1 MEFYIPSVFKNEIN
15 KDILFFHF
23 FKENKPF
30 LVHILRLIFMWVDSL
45 PVLLQDWLRLA
56 SPRNRHWD
64 KDLSESNWF
73 GKWSKK
79 IGRKVGKWVSEGKK
93 VNKGA
98 LMRRLLLLAS
108 TVQFWRWPPRDC
120 NSSLRVVL
128 SEVVR
133 SLGIYFSS
141 LPPFVECC
149 SWGD

>member
-1 MEFYIPSVFKNEIN
+1 MEFYIPSEFNNEIN

-23 FKENKPF
+23 CKENKPF
-30 LVHILRLIFMWVDSL
+30 LLHTLQLIFVRIDS
-45 PVLLQDWLRLA
+45 PVHLQDWLRLA

-79 IGRKVGKWVSEGKK
+79 ISRKVGKWASEGKK
-93 VNKGA
+93 ANKGA
-98 LMRRLLLLAS
+98 LMRRLLLLS
-108 TVQFWRWPPRDC
+108 TTVQSWWWPPRDC

-128 SEVVR
+128 SEAVR
-133 SLGIYFSS
+133 SWGIYFST
-141 LPPFVECC
+141 LPPFVEYC